1 VQVKEPAKVATYIL
15 LSIPIMVL
23 NAFLT
28 LVLVGLFVPLSLQYF
43 GVADDSLSISISIP
57 GIALL
62 VAVLVVHEFLH
73 LLLVPGFLRSDKT
86 YAGITIY
93 GGFIYTEEVLTRR
106 RFIAI
111 SLMPLVALSVL
122 LPVVLG
128 AAGLLS
134 PLFVLAIL
142 LNAIG
147 SSVDI
152 MGLFFVL
159 AQVPP
164 GSSMVCNGM
173 KTYWKNVDGDVLSP
187 A

>member
-1 VQVKEPAKVATYIL
+1 VPVKEPANVTTYIL
-15 LSIPIMVL
+15 LSLPIMVL
-23 NAFLT
+23 NAL
-28 LVLVGLFVPLSLQYF
+28 LALILIGLFIPLSLQYF
-43 GVADDSLSISISIP
+43 GFGNGSVSISISIT

-62 VAVLVVHEFLH
+62 VAVLVVHELLH

-93 GGFIYTEEVLTRR
+93 GGFIYSEELLSRR

-111 SLMPLVALSVL
+111 SLMPFVTLSVL

-128 AAGLLS
+128 ILGLLS
-134 PLFVLAIL
+134 PFFIPAIL
-142 LNAIG
+142 LNAVG

-152 MGLFFVL
+152 LGLFIVL
-159 AQVPP
+159 RQVPA

-173 KTYWKNVDGDVLSP
+173 KTYWKTGDGSIASP